1 MSDDELQREIKAI
14 KLLQDRSCEI
24 AESHAATVNDL
35 KVLKDQVADL
45 CETYSVQQA
54 LLATTTEEEL
64 GSAKC
69 GEPIPQVE
77 LSEIFREA
85 ESRYP
90 EALGVQSIL
99 SSQDQKELEER
110 LAQKIQ
116 LFNARYGLEA
126 WDYAIAV
133 SCGLFAGML
142 DWFAVKAPPGP
153 TKMKWSKEVDGVFNR
168 GVQKAFNKFLTPE
181 LSRKLSEACPIGAPD
196 TSIWRHLVDAPAKA
210 LNPEN
215 HRLRSLAHD
224 PVLGFIFGVL
234 DMSNGTCTAVVNGK
248 ISSFKINAKKMIRVE
263 GNIFQLLGRM
273 LGHLLSDVN
282 APSPNG
288 NRGMGLPAPF
298 MGLLRMFEG
307 IPFGNSNFGREI
319 EGMYVKGYD
328 FRQFVVTS
336 VPMAIMEV
344 LLRAFFTAKQMKLH
358 DAPFGETLLDTMP
371 FRMNPRFRMILA
383 MAYGTSSALN
393 AGKMCISKNLLDANY
408 ASWMGLAWNS
418 FHSLKWVLLDK
429 HLKLWEG
436 IKASEIEELEHIVD
450 QVDKLSE
457 RATLLPIAGHD

>member
-1 MSDDELQREIKAI
+1 MSDDELQAEIKAV
-14 KLLQDRSCEI
+14 KLLQERSRKI
-24 AESHAATVNDL
+24 GESHTGIRHELQELRGQAKSLCGGYPLHLDDL
-35 KVLKDQVADL
+35 AKKN
-45 CETYSVQQA
+45 
-54 LLATTTEEEL
+54 EEVL

-69 GEPIPQVE
+69 GEPIPEVE
-77 LSEIFREA
+77 LSAIFREA

-90 EALGVQSIL
+90 EALGVQAIL
-99 SSQDQKELEER
+99 SIEDQKELEER
-110 LAQKIQ
+110 LDRQIDN
-116 LFNARYGLEA
+116 FNVRYGLDL
-126 WDYAIAV
+126 WDYAIAA

-142 DWFAVKAPPGP
+142 DWLYVKAPPGP
-153 TKMKWSKEVDGVFNR
+153 TKKKWNEEVDGVFNR
-168 GVQKAFNKFLTPE
+168 VVQKALNKLLPPE
-181 LSRKLSEACPIGAPD
+181 LSRKLSVACPIGAPD
-196 TSIWRHLVDAPAKA
+196 TSIWRDLVGAPAKA

-224 PVLGFIFGVL
+224 PVLGLIFGVL
-234 DMSNGTCTAVVNGK
+234 DMLNGTCTVVENGA
-248 ISSFKINAKKMIRVE
+248 ISSFRTTKSPVE
-263 GNIFQLLGRM
+263 GNVFQLLGRM

-298 MGLLRMFEG
+298 MGLLSMFKG
-307 IPFGNSNFGREI
+307 IPVGNSNFGREI

-344 LLRAFFTAKQMKLH
+344 LLRAFYTVKQTKLH

-383 MAYGTSSALN
+383 MAYGTSSAVN
-393 AGKMCISKNLLDANY
+393 AGKVYISKDLLNLSY
-408 ASWMGLAWNS
+408 ASWMGLAWNG
-418 FHSLKWVLLDK
+418 FHSLKWALLDK

-436 IKASEIEELEHIVD
+436 IESAEIAELERIAD
-450 QVDKLSE
+450 QVEKLRE
-457 RATLLPIAGHD
+457 RAVLLPIAGHD